1 VKSLTQKTIGLLV
14 SLFTIGITV
23 HAQQIGEIYQGGY
36 IFHISEDGTQGLVA
50 ALEDLGQFAWGCN
63 ETSISGADGQ
73 GIGTGYQNTLDI
85 VAGCSQTPI
94 AASEALA
101 YELEGYSD
109 WYLPSKDELKEM
121 YNTIGNGS
129 PEGDIGGFGSNWYW
143 SSSENVSTSAWYVY
157 FADGYT
163 STSGR
168 KSPEFRVRVI
178 RSVTFGQE
186 MVLTECGPD
195 EYESL
200 APTSNT
206 DRECSALS
214 ICSADEYELVPA
226 TATSDRI
233 CGVAQDDVQEDVQIY
248 SNYFNISAGGYHN
261 LAIRPDGTVE
271 AWGWGNGAEGTQTG
285 VPENL
290 TDVIQVSAFYH
301 HASMALLKDGTV
313 VGWGNNSNG
322 QLDIPENLE
331 QIVQISTGGVHILAL
346 HPDGTVSAWGWN
358 GWGESNVPEGL
369 ENVVSVSGGWRH
381 SVAVHS
387 DGTVSAWGYNADGQC
402 NVPSGLTGV
411 VSAKAGKYNT
421 IALLDDGTVI
431 SWGNP
436 PSGYVFPT
444 NLSDVIAINAGFYH
458 GIALKSDGSVVT
470 WGRNT
475 DGQLNIPQNI
485 DNVVAID
492 AGHRNSLL
500 LLSDGSVV
508 NIGNTGHPNGYSVQN
523 IPEGL
528 VVLVYGC
535 TDSSAY
541 NYDANANTDDNSC
554 VAVVNGCTD
563 SSAFNF
569 DANANT
575 DDGSCISWEEIAN
588 NLQSELDNV
597 VIEDGIGQSD
607 LDAAVEQAYAEGAA
621 SVTPEDGIGQADV
634 DAAYAAGAAS
644 VTPED
649 GVSQADVDAA
659 FTNGVASVEVP
670 ECEEVSTQNIP
681 IDLPQGW
688 SMFGYTCLDSVDAAT
703 GFSEIADQIEIVK
716 DEWGLSY
723 LPSWD
728 FNALGGLHYSEGYQ
742 IKMKEAITNFQF
754 CEAIVPEDGV
764 TQADVDAAHAMYEG
778 WCASD
783 LDNDAICDAD
793 EVSGCMDETA
803 CNYVS
808 AAEFDDGSCYNNDL
822 GCGCD
827 QPEAQEGY
835 DCEGNEIITSYQIG
849 DLAHGGMVF
858 YVDETGQHGLVAAME
873 DIEGVFEW
881 GCLGESVNGA
891 DGASIGTGYQNTLD
905 IVNQGC
911 STENGGVTAAQAALD
926 AEINSYSDWY
936 LPSYDELREMYN
948 AIGNGGSERNI
959 GGFETSDWSYYL
971 SSSELTNISAQGVY
985 FALGFPTQLYKGG
998 TDRVRVIRA
1007 F

>member
-1 VKSLTQKTIGLLV
+1 
-14 SLFTIGITV
+14 
-23 HAQQIGEIYQGGY
+23 
-36 IFHISEDGTQGLVA
+36 
-50 ALEDLGQFAWGCN
+50 
-63 ETSISGADGQ
+63 
-73 GIGTGYQNTLDI
+73 
-85 VAGCSQTPI
+85 
-94 AASEALA
+94 
-101 YELEGYSD
+101 
-109 WYLPSKDELKEM
+109 M
-121 YNTIGNGS
+121 
-129 PEGDIGGFGSNWYW
+129 
-143 SSSENVSTSAWYVY
+143 
-157 FADGYT
+157 
-163 STSGR
+163 
-168 KSPEFRVRVI
+168 
-178 RSVTFGQE
+178 
-186 MVLTECGPD
+186 
-195 EYESL
+195 
-200 APTSNT
+200 
-206 DRECSALS
+206 
-214 ICSADEYELVPA
+214 VPA

-233 CGVAQDDVQEDVQIY
+233 CGVAQEDVQIY

-290 TDVIQVSAFYH
+290 TDVIQVSAFD

-313 VGWGNNSNG
+313 VGWGNNNNG
-322 QLDIPENLE
+322 QLDPPENIGK
-331 QIVQISTGGVHILAL
+331 IVEISTGLVHTLAL

-411 VSAKAGKYNT
+411 VSAKASKHNT

-444 NLSDVIAINAGFYH
+444 NLSDVIAIDAGYFH
-458 GIALKSDGSVVT
+458 GIALKSDGSLVT
-470 WGRNT
+470 WGKNT
-475 DGQLNIPQNI
+475 AGQLNIPQNI

-492 AGHRNSLL
+492 AGHKNSML

-508 NIGNTGHPNGYSVQN
+508 NIGNTGHTGGYSVQN

-634 DAAYAAGAAS
+634 DAAYAAGAVS

-728 FNALGGLHYSEGYQ
+728 FNALGTLHYSEGYQ

-754 CEAIVPEDGV
+754 CEVIVPEDGV
-764 TQADVDAAHAMYEG
+764 SQADLDSVQALLDAVVPEDGVSQADVDASYETGFTAGAASITPEDGITQADVDAAHAMYDD
-778 WCASD
+778 WCESD
-783 LDNDAICDAD
+783 VDNDGVCDVN
-793 EVSGCMDETA
+793 EVSGCMNTEA

-948 AIGNGGSERNI
+948 TIGNGGSERNI
-959 GGFETSDWSYYL
+959 GGFETSDWSYYW
-971 SSSELTNISAQGVY
+971 SSSHTNYYAWSVRFSY
-985 FALGFPTQLYKGG
+985 GG
-998 TDRVRVIRA
+998 TYDFDKASASRVRVIRA